1 MAEYQSNSHK
11 SKEMENKPVK
21 KVEKAISGT
30 AKKRKKSEIR
40 KFTDVFMPD
49 DVSNVKSY
57 ILFEVLVPKIKKML
71 HDFGFDA
78 LDVIF
83 YGETGR
89 SEPRGT
95 ASKISYQNYFDSK
108 RDDDRDRY
116 STRAVRARN
125 GYNFDDI
132 VFDTRGEAEEVLSR
146 MDELVATYG
155 IVSVADMNEL
165 AGTTGEYTDN
175 KYGWT
180 DIRNASVVRIRNGYV
195 IKMPKAMPLD

>member
-40 KFTDVFMPD
+40 KFTDIFMPD

-71 HDFGFDA
+71 HDFGSDA

-89 SEPRGT
+89 SESRGT
-95 ASKISYQNYFDSK
+95 ASKISYQKYYDSK

-180 DIRNASVVRIRNGYV
+180 DIRNASVVRIRDGYV